1 LSGNS
6 AKLKGCRSYAWGF
19 AHKNIYICFVEVIA
33 EHINIFLSK
42 CKSQH
47 WAGVFFSTPFQ
58 TGFNFW
64 LQDLAEDKNSAFHPF
79 IFSPFNVAET
89 PSIIIKPTAIN
100 QEAVELL
107 GPPQN
112 ETDYWG
118 KAGLEEL
125 TSTTKELYQ
134 QQFNK
139 YLAEIRS
146 GICSKAILSTILKGN
161 LPESFNIGEY
171 ILKLRQAYPQAF
183 VYVLSAPFAGT
194 WIGATPETLLHWKNN
209 EVETMSLAGTKRSGD
224 ISFNFG
230 MKEKTEQEIVT
241 QYIVD
246 VFKKYFSDVVVDE
259 RQELKYGNMTHLLSK
274 VKAHA
279 EPTFGKEKFIQLAE
293 LLHPTPAVG
302 GFPVKPALELIKKT
316 EEHPRLYYSG
326 FLGPVQQNAAELAVN
341 LRCMTLA
348 DGNYYAFAGGGIT
361 ADSDVEAEWEE
372 TRLKA
377 DALLKFL

>member
-1 LSGNS
+1 MGFSPTKRIPLQSGRLNGG
-6 AKLKGCRSYAWGF
+6 L
-19 AHKNIYICFVEVIA
+19 IYICFVEVIA

-47 WAGVFFSTPFQ
+47 WAGVFFSPPFQ

-64 LQDLAEDKNSAFHPF
+64 LQDLTLVKKSTCDPF
-79 IFSPFNVAET
+79 IFSPFNVTEA
-89 PSIIIKPTAIN
+89 PSVIIQPTAIN
-100 QEAVELL
+100 QRAVELL

-112 ETDYWG
+112 EVNYWG
-118 KAGLEEL
+118 ITGLGELSSTTEEL
-125 TSTTKELYQ
+125 YR

-161 LPESFNIGEY
+161 LPEPFNIGEY
-171 ILKLRQAYPQAF
+171 IFKLRQAYPQAF

-224 ISFNFG
+224 IAFNFG

-246 VFKKYFSDVVVDE
+246 VFKKYFTDVVVDE
-259 RQELKYGNMTHLLSK
+259 REELKYGNMTHLLSK

-279 EPTFGKEKFIQLAE
+279 DSTFGKEKFIQLAE
-293 LLHPTPAVG
+293 QLHPTPAVG
-302 GFPVKPALELIKKT
+302 GFPVKPAQELIKKT

-326 FLGPVQQNAAELAVN
+326 FFGPMQQNSAELAVN
-341 LRCMTLA
+341 LRCMTLTNR
-348 DGNYYAFAGGGIT
+348 NYYAFAGGGIT
-361 ADSDVEAEWEE
+361 ADSNMEAEWGE